1 MRKNQKTNKKL
12 VKKYLNFAFFVER
25 QEIYSNTSNNSR
37 RKKGKKLII
46 PVDIIRGNTV
56 FETF

>member
-1 MRKNQKTNKKL
+1 MPQL
-12 VKKYLNFAFFVER
+12 CIFVER
-25 QEIYSNTSNNSR
+25 QDYLIFDTSNNSR